1 MGELIDPS
9 SLVLDRDP
17 AMRPFGDAAARRG
30 EPRGWDFLGAVPVP
44 LRHRIR
50 DGVGDL
56 ATRIAAEGG
65 PALKCC
71 FPMGQG
77 GRGHTGRLRFIG
89 SLDDYP
95 DMLVSDGQG
104 DSFNRRFYEAHVAG
118 GAFTGSQPGRV
129 ASVFADCGLIDPKG
143 WIGVYAV
150 APFGFLIDHQK
161 LNGLPAPRRWADL
174 ADPAY
179 RGQVI
184 FGGWRRGGEGR
195 WSEVNKFFLL
205 NMARE
210 FGLDGLARILRNVPT
225 LLHSA
230 QMPRLAGADASPG
243 GIYILPWSLA
253 DICPRRAHTKVVWPE
268 DGALAYPLWL
278 TTKVARRVRLDPLLR
293 HFHGAELARYL
304 GQNRYPALCPDLAP
318 ALPEGARLKWLGWD
332 FLRHRS
338 TAQLIKA
345 ASRMFHESQDRFEAL
360 DRSRVLED
368 GSCV

>member
-1 MGELIDPS
+1 MGALIDPS
-9 SLVLDRDP
+9 SLVLAADP
-17 AMRPFGDAAARRG
+17 AMRPFGNSTARRG
-30 EPRGWDFLGAVPVP
+30 EPRAWDFLGAVPVP

-56 ATRIAAEGG
+56 ATRIAGEGG
-65 PALKCC
+65 PPLKCC

-77 GRGHTGRLRFIG
+77 GRGPISRLRLIR
-89 SLDDYP
+89 SVEDYP
-95 DMLVSDGQG
+95 AMLVSDGYG
-104 DSFNRRFYEAHVAG
+104 SAFNRRFHESHVAG
-118 GAFTGSQPGRV
+118 GAFVGSQPERV

-150 APFGFLIDHQK
+150 APFVFLIDHQK
-161 LNGLPAPRRWADL
+161 LNGFPAPRRWADL
-174 ADPAY
+174 ADTAY

-184 FGGWRRGGEGR
+184 FGGWRRGGERR

-205 NMARE
+205 SMAQE

-253 DICPRRAHTKVVWPE
+253 DICPRRAHTEVIWPE

-278 TTKVARRVRLDPLLR
+278 TAKVARGVRLDALIR
-293 HFHGAELARYL
+293 YFHGAELGRYL

-345 ASRMFHESQDRFEAL
+345 ACRMFHELQDRPSAM
-360 DRSRVLED
+360 ED
-368 GSCV
+368 PSCV